1 MGAVPQPQP
10 VYPLVGNLPQ
20 LQFDMLHIPSQV
32 SKLYEEYE
40 TDTLRLT
47 LFGSSGTV
55 RTRSYPDVLHLLK
68 TWPKLIQKR
77 KTFGLGIFSEFLGE
91 GLASQ
96 DSDNPSYKKLL
107 EIMGASFRK
116 ATTDDMLSDFTKV
129 GARMVDLIEA
139 SGAKN
144 GGIVDMQSIAMAAT
158 VDSIGLLHFR
168 TDLRQLAKLG
178 GETNH
183 PTYFGQVSDIMSN
196 ITKEG
201 QILML
206 PSFINSSL
214 PMMLPGYTRYKDAIA
229 SLDDVIQKVMQHRA
243 SLGYKEADKDVLGAI
258 LQAYDK
264 EGNEWLTP
272 QLVRDQMTTLFFAGS
287 DTTAST
293 VAWTLYELSR
303 NLDVQRALQ
312 REIDELLASVG
323 NDYSKITAKVLD
335 ANEGRSS
342 LLQGCIKETL
352 RMYPPAPIIGR
363 DWQGPEPTRVDGYE
377 IPPDTTVIIDIYSV
391 HRNPKLWAEPDRWAP
406 ERWSSDAGRLAPKDP
421 KALIPFAPGP
431 RSCIGRYFAER
442 ETQMFL
448 ILMLNEYDWSFQG
461 EEPDVAHAITVTSL
475 NGINLTV
482 QPRAS

>member
-1 MGAVPQPQP
+1 MAPACQPPAATTRRRYARRPQALRSTRAVRARALDEMTRAPKGPPPQQPRGAVPQPQP

-229 SLDDVIQKVMQHRA
+229 SLDNVIQKVMQHRA

-312 REIDELLASVG
+312 REIDELLVSVG
-323 NDYSKITAKVLD
+323 NDYSKITAKVKL
-335 ANEGRSS
+335 GLTLS
-342 LLQGCIKETL
+342 LSCSTAHTIPLLILLSRFWMRTRVGPPCSRVASRRRCACTL
-352 RMYPPAPIIGR
+352 R
-363 DWQGPEPTRVDGYE
+363 
-377 IPPDTTVIIDIYSV
+377 
-391 HRNPKLWAEPDRWAP
+391 
-406 ERWSSDAGRLAPKDP
+406 
-421 KALIPFAPGP
+421 P
-431 RSCIGRYFAER
+431 RS
-442 ETQMFL
+442 
-448 ILMLNEYDWSFQG
+448 
-461 EEPDVAHAITVTSL
+461 
-475 NGINLTV
+475 
-482 QPRAS
+482 